1 MPLEDTKMLDFNKY
15 KKSDIIKKIDGCKS
29 NLENSSK
36 AKVSEHI
43 PSGFSMCTISSFRSK
58 ENTHDIYRDK
68 DCMIEFCEFL
78 RDHVI
83 KIINF
88 KKKKMNLL
96 TKEHQK

>member
-1 MPLEDTKMLDFNKY
+1 MPLEGTKMLDFNKY

-43 PSGFSMCTISSFRSK
+43 PSGFSMCTISSFRSI